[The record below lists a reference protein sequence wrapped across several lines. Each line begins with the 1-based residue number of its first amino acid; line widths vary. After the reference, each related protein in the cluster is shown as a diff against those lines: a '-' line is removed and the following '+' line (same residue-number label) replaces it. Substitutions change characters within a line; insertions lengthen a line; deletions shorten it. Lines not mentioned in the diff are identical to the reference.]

1 MNRPRA
7 LALVVCSLVWTTP
20 LFGATLTVNAGGN
33 LQAAIDAA
41 QPGDTILLQAGA
53 TFTGPFTLRAKNGTA
68 YITIRS
74 STADSQLPPA
84 GTRITPAHA
93 GLLAKI
99 RPGVS
104 GSAIR
109 TVPGA
114 SYWRLQFLEFLPS
127 ASTSGTTLI
136 ELGSASALNQS
147 SLSQVPH
154 HFIVDR
160 SYVHGNP
167 SYGYRRGLA
176 LNSAH
181 TVVRDSHFSDFKGT
195 GYDTQAICG
204 WNGPGPYLIENNHL
218 EASGENVMFGG
229 GDPRITNLVPSN
241 ITIRRNLFT
250 KPTAWKTQNWTL
262 INLLELKNA
271 QNVVIEGNIFEN
283 NWLAAAQGYAIAFT
297 PRNQDGTAPW
307 SVVRNITFQNNV
319 VRHVA
324 GVFNISGYDNIHP
337 SRQTE
342 QIVIRNNLAYDV
354 SSRHTT
360 KSSTPAPARFVLVG
374 AGPKNIFI
382 RHNTADNDG
391 YSTIL
396 FYRGKSPT
404 GTLIYG
410 FELTS
415 NLLRDNQ
422 YGIFGDAVGG
432 EGAGAFNAYTPG
444 GVVLRN
450 AIGGADPKIYP
461 VGNDYPPI
469 ATWLAD
475 FVDRAAANYQL
486 KSTSLSNN
494 AGVDGT
500 DIGVN
505 FTELNAALGGSSPS
519 PAPPPTGPSPYSGT
533 PLRLPGTIQAEH
545 YDRGGEGVAYHDTTA
560 GNKGDVLRRR
570 RRGSADRH

>member
-41 QPGDTILLQAGA
+41 QPGDTIVLQAGA

-74 STADSQLPPA
+74 STADSQLPPP

-93 GLLAKI
+93 PLLAKI
-99 RPGVS
+99 RPGAT

-127 ASTSGTTLI
+127 SSTSGSTLI
-136 ELGSASALNQS
+136 ELGSAGPLNQS

-154 HFIVDR
+154 HFVVDR

-167 SYGYRRGLA
+167 SYGYQRGLA
-176 LNSAH
+176 LNSSH
-181 TVVRDSHFSDFKGT
+181 TEVRDSHFSDFKGT

-229 GDPRITNLVPSN
+229 GDPEIANLVPSN

-283 NWLAAAQGYAIAFT
+283 NWVAKHQGYAIAVHAAQ
-297 PRNQDGTAPW
+297 PGRHRAVDGGAKHHLPEQRRAARRR
-307 SVVRNITFQNNV
+307 SLQHQRLRRPPSEPPDREHPHPQQPG
-319 VRHVA
+319 VRH
-324 GVFNISGYDNIHP
+324 
-337 SRQTE
+337 Q
-342 QIVIRNNLAYDV
+342 
-354 SSRHTT
+354 HTAHHEELHA
-360 KSSTPAPARFVLVG
+360 APARFLLVG
-374 AGPKNIFI
+374 AGPKNHHDPPQH
-382 RHNTADNDG
+382 R
-391 YSTIL
+391 
-396 FYRGKSPT
+396 RQRR
-404 GTLIYG
+404 
-410 FELTS
+410 
-415 NLLRDNQ
+415 LRD
-422 YGIFGDAVGG
+422 
-432 EGAGAFNAYTPG
+432 
-444 GVVLRN
+444 
-450 AIGGADPKIYP
+450 DPFLQRTSR
-461 VGNDYPPI
+461 PP
-469 ATWLAD
+469 
-475 FVDRAAANYQL
+475 
-486 KSTSLSNN
+486 
-494 AGVDGT
+494 
-500 DIGVN
+500 DI
-505 FTELNAALGGSSPS
+505 
-519 PAPPPTGPSPYSGT
+519 
-533 PLRLPGTIQAEH
+533 
-545 YDRGGEGVAYHDTTA
+545 
-560 GNKGDVLRRR
+560 
-570 RRGSADRH
+570 